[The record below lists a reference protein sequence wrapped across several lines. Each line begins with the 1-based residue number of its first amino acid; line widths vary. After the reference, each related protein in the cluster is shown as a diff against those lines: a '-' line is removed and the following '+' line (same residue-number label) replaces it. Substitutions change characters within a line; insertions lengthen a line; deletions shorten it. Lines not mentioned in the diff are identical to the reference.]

1 MKPLRRRRRDLIA
14 TGAISVASLLF
25 VAGVWW
31 AAPIRDSHLEPV
43 AQPPAAPLQAAM
55 ALPSTLEPLWEAD
68 VPAMINTPIM
78 AAGYPVVLDSTGKT
92 VQSIDPK
99 TGQTRWSYTRDVEL
113 CSMASAWDSV
123 VLSYRSGRGCGE
135 VVAIH
140 GLDGT
145 YQATR
150 AAHASDQ
157 VVPISSK
164 DRAGIV
170 SPERVELWR
179 SDLVRTVVYGEIDI
193 QQEPNE
199 QPHPECVISS
209 ALTRATLLAVAE
221 TCKGH
226 TFVRL
231 QSPDPESSSV
241 PEVDASVEF
250 AKGSQ
255 VVGISAN
262 AVAVY
267 EPGSPAHF
275 YVFNSEGKQQHSEE
289 IAASPL
295 VEGLSQGEVF
305 NPQVASAGKFVQWFD
320 GTRLYVLNARTLVPV
335 RIFDQAIGTGTMV
348 GSQLAI
354 PTEAGVE
361 LYPVEQYQIQEKP
374 DRELKIARAGTAS
387 KVALGVSGD
396 VLLELRDDRLVGL
409 GARAS

>member
-1 MKPLRRRRRDLIA
+1 MKPLRRRRRDLLA
-14 TGAISVASLLF
+14 TGALSLASVLF

-43 AQPPAAPLQAAM
+43 EQPPAAPLQAAM
-55 ALPSTLEPLWEAD
+55 ALPSTLEPLWEAALPPM
-68 VPAMINTPIM
+68 VNAPVL

-92 VQSIDPK
+92 VQSIDPA
-99 TGQTRWSYTRDVEL
+99 TGQPRWSYTRDAAL
-113 CSMASAWDSV
+113 CSMASAWDAA
-123 VLSYRSGRGCGE
+123 VLSYASGRGCGE

-150 AAHASDQ
+150 AAHASDT

-164 DRAGIV
+164 ERAGIV
-170 SPERVELWR
+170 SAERVDLWR

-209 ALTRATLLAVAE
+209 ALTRSTLLAVAE
-221 TCKGH
+221 TCKEH

-231 QSPDPESSSV
+231 QSPDPEESSV

-255 VVGISAN
+255 VVGIAGG

-289 IAASPL
+289 VAPSAQ
-295 VEGLSQGEVF
+295 VEAWQEGEVF
-305 NPQVASAGKFVQWFD
+305 QPQVAPAGRLTQWFD
-320 GTRLYVLNARTLVPV
+320 GTRLYVLNAKTLVPV

-354 PTEAGVE
+354 PTDTGVE
-361 LYPVEQYQIQEKP
+361 LYGVDKTAIEEKP
-374 DRELKIARAGTAS
+374 QRSIRVDRKGTAS
-387 KVALGVSGD
+387 KVALAVSGG
-396 VLLELRDDRLVGL
+396 VLLEQRDDRLVGL
-409 GARAS
+409 GTKD